1 MKYYLLYMENFKN
14 LYDIK
19 KSRYIAEMTW
29 DSGLTL
35 YEKKWFEDYIY
46 MDFENLKV
54 KVPVGYDDFLKC
66 HYGDYMK
73 LPPMEEQVPHHEYKV
88 YRR

>member
-1 MKYYLLYMENFKN
+1 MLH
-14 LYDIK
+14 
-19 KSRYIAEMTW
+19 
-29 DSGLTL
+29 
-35 YEKKWFEDYIY
+35 Y

-73 LPPMEEQVPHHEYKV
+73 LPPKEEQVPHHEYKV

>member
-1 MKYYLLYMENFKN
+1 MDKTENFKN

-73 LPPMEEQVPHHEYKV
+73 LPPKEEQVSHHEYKV

>member
-1 MKYYLLYMENFKN
+1 MDKMENFKN

-54 KVPVGYDDFLKC
+54 KVPVGYD
-66 HYGDYMK
+66 
-73 LPPMEEQVPHHEYKV
+73 ESAIW
-88 YRR
+88 